1 MLKSVF
7 PLSLIISLRFLGL
20 FIVLPV
26 LSVYALNLEG
36 SSEILVGITIGGYA
50 ITQMLLQI
58 PFGIL
63 SDKIGRKVTIFIG
76 LLIFIAGSLVCGFA
90 EHIYT
95 LMAGRFLQGAGAI
108 GAVGTAMIS
117 DMVKEEVR
125 AKAMAIMGGSIA
137 ASFAISMMLGS
148 LIGGYYGVDK
158 LFFIT
163 SFLSLVAIIVLFTKV
178 PNPPK
183 IVHHY
188 GADETSL
195 KHILRD
201 KDLMKMNVT
210 NMLQKGMMTLAFMV
224 IPIVMI
230 GEFGFLK
237 KELWMVYLPAMVCGV
252 LAMGPSAI
260 LGEKKHLAKEM
271 LMVGV
276 VFFGIS
282 YLMMGYSNSPAWF
295 ICGVVFFF
303 IGFNMHEP
311 LMQSMASKYA
321 KIHQKGAALGVFN
334 SFGYAG
340 TFVGGVFGGYFLHHY
355 GMMQIAWVISIICA
369 AWLFLI
375 ASLRHPGQ
383 HKNLYFSYESI
394 DISRV
399 GHLLHVKGIVE
410 WYKNE
415 SEQTLV
421 IKFDSKATDKETILA
436 VLVS

>member
-1 MLKSVF
+1 MFKTIF

-26 LSVYALNLEG
+26 LSIYALHLEG
-36 SSEILVGITIGGYA
+36 SNEFLVGITIGGYA
-50 ITQMLLQI
+50 ITQMFLQV

-63 SDKIGRKVTIFIG
+63 SDKIGRKITILIG
-76 LLIFIAGSLVCGFA
+76 LLIFMVGSIICGFS

-148 LIGGYYGVDK
+148 VIGGYYGVDK

-163 SFLSLVAIIVLFTKV
+163 AILAILGMIVLYTKV

-183 IVHHY
+183 ITHSY
-188 GADETSL
+188 GASEASI
-195 KHILRD
+195 KHILKD
-201 KDLMKMNVT
+201 KDLMKMNIT

-224 IPIVMI
+224 IPIIMI
-230 GEFGFLK
+230 QTYGFEK
-237 KELWMVYLPAMVCGV
+237 KDLWMVYLPAMICGV
-252 LAMGPSAI
+252 LAMAPSAI
-260 LGEKKHLAKEM
+260 IGEKKHKAKEM
-271 LMVGV
+271 LMIGV
-276 VFFGIS
+276 VLFAIS
-282 YLMMGYSNSPAWF
+282 YLMMGYSSTSAWF
-295 ICGVVFFF
+295 IVGVVVFF
-303 IGFNMHEP
+303 IGFNVHEP

-321 KIHQKGAALGVFN
+321 KVHQKGAALGVFN

-340 TFVGGVFGGYFLHHY
+340 TFVGGVFGGVFLQHY
-355 GMMQIAWVISIICA
+355 SIMQIAWVIFIVSIL
-369 AWLFLI
+369 WLFLI
-375 ASLRHPGQ
+375 ASLKNPGIN
-383 HKNLYFSYESI
+383 KNIYLPLAEI
-394 DISRV
+394 DQTRV
-399 GHLLHVKGIVE
+399 EHLHHVKGIIE

-415 SEQTLV
+415 SEQILIV
-421 IKFDSKATDKETILA
+421 KYDSETTNKETILA
-436 VLVS
+436 VLE

>member
-26 LSVYALNLEG
+26 LSLYALQLEG
-36 SSEILVGITIGGYA
+36 SSEFLVGITIGGYA

-63 SDKIGRKVTIFIG
+63 SDKIGRKITIFIG
-76 LLIFIAGSLVCGFA
+76 LVIFIIGSLICGFA
-90 EHIYT
+90 DHIYT

-148 LIGGYYGVDK
+148 LIGGFYGVDK

-163 SFLSLVAIIVLFTKV
+163 AALSVFAIIVLYTKV

-183 IVHHY
+183 IIHHY
-188 GADETSL
+188 GADESEL
-195 KHILRD
+195 KHIFKD
-201 KDLMKMNVT
+201 KDLMNMNIT
-210 NMLQKGMMTLAFMV
+210 NLLQKGMMTLAFLV

-230 GEFGFLK
+230 QEYGFVK
-237 KELWMVYLPAMVCGV
+237 KELWMVYLPAMLCGV

-276 VFFGIS
+276 VFFALS
-282 YLMMGYSNSPAWF
+282 YLLMGYSHSAVWF
-295 ICGVVFFF
+295 ITGVVVFF
-303 IGFNMHEP
+303 IGFNIHEP

-334 SFGYAG
+334 TFGYAG
-340 TFVGGVFGGYFLHHY
+340 TFLGGVFGGFFLEHY
-355 GMMQIAWVISIICA
+355 GMMQIAWVTFLVCI

-375 ASLRHPGQ
+375 ASLRNPGVN
-383 HKNLYFSYESI
+383 KNLYLAYESI
-394 DISRV
+394 NLERV
-399 GHLLHVKGIVE
+399 QHLLHVKGIVE

-415 SEQTLV
+415 SEQILIV
-421 IKFDSKATDKETILA
+421 KYDSKTTDKETILA
-436 VLVS
+436 VLE

>member
-1 MLKSVF
+1 MLKAVF

-26 LSVYALNLEG
+26 LSVYALQLEG
-36 SSEILVGITIGGYA
+36 SSEFLVGMTIGGYA
-50 ITQMLLQI
+50 ITQMFLQI

-63 SDKIGRKVTIFIG
+63 SDKIGRKITIFIG
-76 LLIFIAGSLVCGFA
+76 LVIFIIGSLVCGFA

-137 ASFAISMMLGS
+137 ASFALSMMLGS
-148 LIGGYYGVDK
+148 IIGGYYGVDK

-163 SFLSLVAIIVLFTKV
+163 TALSILAIIILYTTV

-188 GADETSL
+188 GADEAEI
-195 KHILRD
+195 KHIFKD
-201 KDLMKMNVT
+201 KDLMKMNIT
-210 NMLQKGMMTLAFMV
+210 NLLQKGMMTLAFMV

-230 GEFGFLK
+230 QEYGFAK
-237 KELWMVYLPAMVCGV
+237 KELWMVYLPAMICGV

-260 LGEKKHLAKEM
+260 FGEKKHRSKEM
-271 LMVGV
+271 LMLGV
-276 VFFGIS
+276 LFFSIS
-282 YLMMGYSNSPAWF
+282 YLLMGYSHSAMWF
-295 ICGVVFFF
+295 ITGVVVFF
-303 IGFNMHEP
+303 IGFNIHEP

-340 TFVGGVFGGYFLHHY
+340 TFVGGVFGGFFMEHY
-355 GMMQIAWVISIICA
+355 GMMQIAWVMFLVCI

-375 ASLRHPGQ
+375 ASLKHPGIN
-383 HKNLYFSYESI
+383 KNIYLAYDTI
-394 DISRV
+394 DLSRIE
-399 GHLLHVKGIVE
+399 HLLHVKGIIE

-415 SEQTLV
+415 SEKILVVKYDSQT
-421 IKFDSKATDKETILA
+421 TNKETILA
-436 VLVS
+436 VLE

>member
-1 MLKSVF
+1 MFKTVF

-26 LSVYALNLEG
+26 LSLYALQLEG
-36 SSEILVGITIGGYA
+36 SNEFLVGITIGGYA

-63 SDKIGRKVTIFIG
+63 SDKIGRKITIFIG
-76 LLIFIAGSLVCGFA
+76 LLIFIIGSLICGFA

-148 LIGGYYGVDK
+148 IIGGYYGVDK

-163 SFLSLVAIIVLFTKV
+163 TALSILAIIILYTKV

-188 GADETSL
+188 GADEAEI
-195 KHILRD
+195 KHIFKD
-201 KDLMKMNVT
+201 KDLMKMNIT

-230 GEFGFLK
+230 QEYGFVK
-237 KELWMVYLPAMVCGV
+237 KELWMVYLPAMICGV

-260 LGEKKHLAKEM
+260 LGEKKHRAKEM

-276 VFFGIS
+276 IFFGIS
-282 YLMMGYSNSPAWF
+282 YLMMGYSHSAIWF
-295 ICGVVFFF
+295 IAGVVFFF
-303 IGFNMHEP
+303 IGFNIHEP

-334 SFGYAG
+334 TFGYAG
-340 TFVGGVFGGYFLHHY
+340 TFVGGVFGGFFLQHF
-355 GMMQIAWVISIICA
+355 GMMQIAWVIFLVCV

-375 ASLRHPGQ
+375 ASLKNPGVN
-383 HKNLYFSYESI
+383 KNLYLSYDTINLERI
-394 DISRV
+394 A
-399 GHLLHVKGIVE
+399 HLLHVKGIIE

-415 SEQTLV
+415 SEHVLV
-421 IKFDSKATDKETILA
+421 VKYDSKSTDKETILA
-436 VLVS
+436 VLA

>member
-1 MLKSVF
+1 MFKSVF

-26 LSVYALNLEG
+26 LSLYALQLEG
-36 SSEILVGITIGGYA
+36 SSELLVGVTIGGYA
-50 ITQMLLQI
+50 VTQMLLQI
-58 PFGIL
+58 PFGIM
-63 SDKIGRKVTIFIG
+63 SDKIGRKITIFIG
-76 LLIFIAGSLVCGFA
+76 LVIFIIGSLISGFA
-90 EHIYT
+90 DHIYT

-137 ASFAISMMLGS
+137 ASFALSMMLGS

-163 SFLSLVAIIVLFTKV
+163 AALSALAIIILYTKV

-188 GADETSL
+188 GADEAEI
-195 KHILRD
+195 KHIFKD
-201 KDLMKMNVT
+201 KDLMKMNIT

-230 GEFGFLK
+230 QEYGFIK
-237 KELWMVYLPAMVCGV
+237 KELWMVYLPAMICGV

-260 LGEKKHLAKEM
+260 LGEKKHRAKEM
-271 LMVGV
+271 LMIGV
-276 VFFGIS
+276 VFFGMS
-282 YLMMGYSNSPAWF
+282 YLMMGYSHSAEWF
-295 ICGVVFFF
+295 IVGVVLFF
-303 IGFNMHEP
+303 IGFNVHEP

-334 SFGYAG
+334 TFGYAG
-340 TFVGGVFGGYFLHHY
+340 TFVGGVFGGFFLQHY
-355 GMMQIAWVISIICA
+355 GMMQIAWVIFLVCL

-375 ASLRHPGQ
+375 ASLKNPGVN
-383 HKNLYFSYESI
+383 KNLYLPY
-394 DISRV
+394 DTISLERV
-399 GHLLHVKGIVE
+399 DHLLHVKGIIE

-415 SEQTLV
+415 SEHILV
-421 IKFDSKATDKETILA
+421 VKYDSKTTDKETILA
-436 VLVS
+436 VLE

>member
-1 MLKSVF
+1 MFKTIF

-26 LSVYALNLEG
+26 LSVYALHLEG
-36 SSEILVGITIGGYA
+36 SNEFLVGITIGGYA
-50 ITQMLLQI
+50 ATQMLLQI
-58 PFGIL
+58 PFGIM
-63 SDKIGRKVTIFIG
+63 SDKIGRKITIFIG
-76 LLIFIAGSLVCGFA
+76 LVIFLIGSLICA
-90 EHIYT
+90 YSETIYG
-95 LMAGRFLQGAGAI
+95 LMIGRFLQGAAAI

-125 AKAMAIMGGSIA
+125 GHAMAIMGGCIA

-148 LIGGYYGVDK
+148 VIGGYYGVDK

-163 SFLSLVAIIVLFTKV
+163 AALSIFAIIVLYTKV

-188 GADETSL
+188 GADETEL
-195 KHILRD
+195 KHILKD
-201 KDLMKMNVT
+201 KNLMNMNIT

-230 GEFGFLK
+230 QEYGFVK
-237 KELWMVYLPAMVCGV
+237 KELWMVYLPAMICGV

-260 LGEKKHLAKEM
+260 IGEKKHRAKEM

-276 VFFGIS
+276 VFFSIS
-282 YLMMGYSNSPAWF
+282 YLLMGYSHSAVWF
-295 ICGVVFFF
+295 ITGVVIFF

-340 TFVGGVFGGYFLHHY
+340 TFVGGVFGGFFLEHY
-355 GMMQIAWVISIICA
+355 GIMQIAWVMFLVCV
-369 AWLFLI
+369 AWIFLI
-375 ASLRHPGQ
+375 ASLRHPGLN
-383 HKNLYFSYESI
+383 KNLYLAYDTI
-394 DISRV
+394 DLSRV
-399 GHLLHVKGIVE
+399 QHLLHVKGIIE

-415 SEQTLV
+415 SEQILV
-421 IKFDSKATDKETILA
+421 VKYDSKETDKETILA
-436 VLVS
+436 VLE

>member
-1 MLKSVF
+1 MFKSVF

-26 LSVYALNLEG
+26 LSLYALQLEG
-36 SSEILVGITIGGYA
+36 SSEFLVGITIGGYA
-50 ITQMLLQI
+50 VTQMLLQI
-58 PFGIL
+58 PFGIM
-63 SDKIGRKVTIFIG
+63 SDKIGRKITIFIG
-76 LLIFIAGSLVCGFA
+76 LVIFIIGSLISGFA
-90 EHIYT
+90 DHIYT

-137 ASFAISMMLGS
+137 ASFALSMMLGS

-163 SFLSLVAIIVLFTKV
+163 AGLSVLAIIILYTKV

-188 GADETSL
+188 GADEAEI
-195 KHILRD
+195 KHIFKD
-201 KDLMKMNVT
+201 KDLMKMNIT

-230 GEFGFLK
+230 QEYGFIK

-252 LAMGPSAI
+252 LAMAPSAI
-260 LGEKKHLAKEM
+260 LGEKKHRAKEM
-271 LMVGV
+271 LMIGV
-276 VFFGIS
+276 VFFGMS
-282 YLMMGYSNSPAWF
+282 YLMMGYSHSAVWF
-295 ICGVVFFF
+295 IVGVVLFF
-303 IGFNMHEP
+303 IGFNIHEP

-334 SFGYAG
+334 TFGYAG
-340 TFVGGVFGGYFLHHY
+340 TFVGGVFGGFFLQHY
-355 GMMQIAWVISIICA
+355 GMMQIAWVIFLVCL

-375 ASLRHPGQ
+375 ASLKNPGVN
-383 HKNLYFSYESI
+383 KNLYLPY
-394 DISRV
+394 DTISLERV
-399 GHLLHVKGIVE
+399 EHLLHVKGIIE

-415 SEQTLV
+415 SEQILV
-421 IKFDSKATDKETILA
+421 VKYDSKATDKETILA
-436 VLVS
+436 VLG

>member
-26 LSVYALNLEG
+26 LSVYALGLEG

-50 ITQMLLQI
+50 VTQMLLQI

-63 SDKIGRKVTIFIG
+63 SDKIGRKITIFIG
-76 LLIFIAGSLVCGFA
+76 LVIFIIGSLICGFA

-137 ASFAISMMLGS
+137 ASFALSMMLGS
-148 LIGGYYGVDK
+148 IIGGYYGVDK

-163 SFLSLVAIIVLFTKV
+163 TALSILAIIILYTKV

-183 IVHHY
+183 IIHHY
-188 GADETSL
+188 GADEAEI
-195 KHILRD
+195 KHIFKD
-201 KDLMKMNVT
+201 KDLMKMNIT

-230 GEFGFLK
+230 QEYGFAK
-237 KELWMVYLPAMVCGV
+237 RELWMVYLPAMICGV

-260 LGEKKHLAKEM
+260 IGEKKHRAKEM

-276 VFFGIS
+276 VFFGLS
-282 YLMMGYSNSPAWF
+282 YLLMGYSKSATWF
-295 ICGVVFFF
+295 ITGVVVFF

-340 TFVGGVFGGYFLHHY
+340 TFVGGVFGGFFLEHY
-355 GMMQIAWVISIICA
+355 GIMQIAWVMFLVCV
-369 AWLFLI
+369 AWPFLI
-375 ASLRHPGQ
+375 ASLRHPGLN
-383 HKNLYFSYESI
+383 KNLYLAYDTI
-394 DISRV
+394 DLSRV
-399 GHLLHVKGIVE
+399 QHLLHVKGIIE

-415 SEQTLV
+415 SEQILV
-421 IKFDSKATDKETILA
+421 VKYDSKATDKETILA
-436 VLVS
+436 VLE

>member
-7 PLSLIISLRFLGL
+7 PLSIIISLRFLGL

-26 LSVYALNLEG
+26 LSLYALHLEG
-36 SSEILVGITIGGYA
+36 SSEFLVGITIGGYA

-58 PFGIL
+58 PFGIM
-63 SDKIGRKVTIFIG
+63 SDKIGRKITIFIG
-76 LLIFIAGSLVCGFA
+76 IVIFIVGSLICGFA
-90 EHIYT
+90 DHIYT

-137 ASFAISMMLGS
+137 ASFALSMMLGS
-148 LIGGYYGVDK
+148 IIGGYYGADK

-163 SFLSLVAIIVLFTKV
+163 AVLSALAIIILYTKV

-188 GADETSL
+188 GADEAEI
-195 KHILRD
+195 KHIFKD
-201 KDLMKMNVT
+201 KDLMKMNIT

-230 GEFGFLK
+230 QEYGFAK
-237 KELWMVYLPAMVCGV
+237 KELWMVYLPAMIFGV

-260 LGEKKHLAKEM
+260 LGEKKHRAKEM

-282 YLMMGYSNSPAWF
+282 YLMMGYSHNATWF
-295 ICGVVFFF
+295 IVGVILFF
-303 IGFNMHEP
+303 IGFNIHEP
-311 LMQSMASKYA
+311 
-321 KIHQKGAALGVFN
+321 
-334 SFGYAG
+334 
-340 TFVGGVFGGYFLHHY
+340 
-355 GMMQIAWVISIICA
+355 
-369 AWLFLI
+369 
-375 ASLRHPGQ
+375 
-383 HKNLYFSYESI
+383 
-394 DISRV
+394 
-399 GHLLHVKGIVE
+399 
-410 WYKNE
+410 
-415 SEQTLV
+415 
-421 IKFDSKATDKETILA
+421 
-436 VLVS
+436 

>member
-1 MLKSVF
+1 MFKTIF
-7 PLSLIISLRFLGL
+7 PLTLIISLRFLGL

-26 LSVYALNLEG
+26 LSVYALHLEG
-36 SSEILVGITIGGYA
+36 SSEFLVGITIGGYA
-50 ITQMLLQI
+50 ITQMFLQI

-63 SDKIGRKVTIFIG
+63 SDKIGRKITIFIG
-76 LLIFIAGSLVCGFA
+76 LVIFMIGSLVCGFS
-90 EHIYT
+90 ENIYG
-95 LMAGRFLQGAGAI
+95 LMIGRFLQGAGAI

-163 SFLSLVAIIVLFTKV
+163 AALSVFAIIVLYTKV

-188 GADETSL
+188 GADEAEL
-195 KHILRD
+195 KHIF
-201 KDLMKMNVT
+201 KDTNLMKMNIT
-210 NMLQKGMMTLAFMV
+210 NLLQKGMMTLAFMV
-224 IPIVMI
+224 IPIIMFK
-230 GEFGFLK
+230 EFGFEK
-237 KELWMVYLPAMVCGV
+237 KELWMVYLPAMICGV

-260 LGEKKHLAKEM
+260 LGEKKHKAKEM
-271 LMVGV
+271 LMIGIVLFGTSYVMMGYAKSAPWFIVGV
-276 VFFGIS
+276 V
-282 YLMMGYSNSPAWF
+282 L
-295 ICGVVFFF
+295 FF

-340 TFVGGVFGGYFLHHY
+340 TFIGGVFGGLFLQHF
-355 GMMQIAWVISIICA
+355 GIMEIAWVIFIACIL
-369 AWLFLI
+369 WLFLI
-375 ASLRHPGQ
+375 ASLKNPSIN
-383 HKNLYFSYESI
+383 KNLYLPFETI
-394 DISRV
+394 DLTRML
-399 GHLLHVKGIVE
+399 HLSHVKGVVE

-415 SEQTLV
+415 SEQLLV
-421 IKFDSKATDKETILA
+421 VKYDSELTDKETILA
-436 VLVS
+436 VLE

>member
-26 LSVYALNLEG
+26 LSVYALGLEG

-50 ITQMLLQI
+50 VTQMLLQI

-63 SDKIGRKVTIFIG
+63 SDKIGRKITIFIG
-76 LLIFIAGSLVCGFA
+76 LVIFIIGSLICGFA

-137 ASFAISMMLGS
+137 ASFALSMMLGS
-148 LIGGYYGVDK
+148 IIGGYYGVDK

-163 SFLSLVAIIVLFTKV
+163 TALSILAIIILYTKV

-183 IVHHY
+183 IIHHY
-188 GADETSL
+188 GADEAEI
-195 KHILRD
+195 KHIFKD
-201 KDLMKMNVT
+201 KDLMKMNIT

-230 GEFGFLK
+230 QEYGFAK
-237 KELWMVYLPAMVCGV
+237 RELWMVYLPAMICGV

-260 LGEKKHLAKEM
+260 IGEKKHRAKEM

-276 VFFGIS
+276 VFFGLS
-282 YLMMGYSNSPAWF
+282 YLLMGYSKSATWF
-295 ICGVVFFF
+295 ITGVVVFF

-340 TFVGGVFGGYFLHHY
+340 TFVGGVFGGFFLEHY
-355 GMMQIAWVISIICA
+355 GIMQIAWVMFLVCV

-375 ASLRHPGQ
+375 ASLRHPGLN
-383 HKNLYFSYESI
+383 KNLYLAYDTI
-394 DISRV
+394 DLLRV
-399 GHLLHVKGIVE
+399 QHLLHVKGIIE

-415 SEQTLV
+415 SEQILV
-421 IKFDSKATDKETILA
+421 VKYDSKATDKETILA
-436 VLVS
+436 VLE

>member
-26 LSVYALNLEG
+26 LSVYALHLEG
-36 SSEILVGITIGGYA
+36 SNEFLVGITIGGYA
-50 ITQMLLQI
+50 VTQMILQI

-76 LLIFIAGSLVCGFA
+76 LLIFILGSLVCGFA
-90 EHIYT
+90 DNIYT
-95 LMAGRFLQGAGAI
+95 LMMGRFLQGAGAI

-163 SFLSLVAIIVLFTKV
+163 AFLSLLAIIILYTKV

-188 GADETSL
+188 GADEAEL
-195 KHILRD
+195 KHIFKD

-230 GEFGFLK
+230 NEFGFVK
-237 KELWMVYLPAMVCGV
+237 KELWMVYLPAMICGV

-271 LMVGV
+271 LMIGV

-282 YLMMGYSNSPAWF
+282 YLMMGYSKTPAWF
-295 ICGVVFFF
+295 ISGVVFFF
-303 IGFNMHEP
+303 IGFNIHEP

-340 TFVGGVFGGYFLHHY
+340 TFVGGVFGGFFLQHY
-355 GMMQIAWVISIICA
+355 GMMQIAWVISITCA

-383 HKNLYFSYESI
+383 HKNLYCPYDSI
-394 DISRV
+394 DILRV
-399 GHLLHVKGIVE
+399 THLAHVRGIVE

-415 SEQTLV
+415 SEQILV
-421 IKFDSKATDKETILA
+421 VKYDTKATDKETILA
-436 VLVS
+436 VLES